1 MNDKKHFGDTE
12 LGELI
17 GLAAGILAMAV
28 LFICDRP
35 IHSITETP
43 KQNNLTVRDAVEIG
57 FRAFFSHKT
66 AEEARLA
73 GHPQDNA
80 AGLAYG
86 IAEYGG
92 TLEDAQRI
100 AEATLAGDVGPVNR
114 FYSMHS
120 TPVQK

>member
-1 MNDKKHFGDTE
+1 MNDNKHFGDTA
-12 LGELI
+12 LGELT
-17 GLAAGILAMAV
+17 GYAAIILALAV
-28 LFICDRP
+28 YYLAVFCP
-35 IHSITETP
+35 NQTP

-57 FRAFFSHKT
+57 YKAFFSHKT

-92 TLEDAQRI
+92 TLADAQRI

-114 FYSMHS
+114 FYSMHT